1 MVWDFLKDDFEARLP
16 HRARVVLT
24 MATVGV
30 LTGLISSLP
39 TPLPSIRLEEDGLV
53 LNTASS
59 PLHAGLAFAAGVA
72 LCMWFWVTR
81 ELGKCLLTFVLVFL
95 GWLAAVNTAND
106 LYQALVGSTVF
117 GTEAGAKEGRQA
129 IALVLGGVL
138 AGGVGAGLAAFGAG
152 IPAKAIRRPENWALV
167 VLAGAVAGVMLYP
180 AAQFRLPFV
189 IFVPWQALVAASIGF
204 GLTRRA

>member
-1 MVWDFLKDDFEARLP
+1 MVWDFLKDDFDARLP

-117 GTEAGAKEGRQA
+117 GTEAGAKEGRRA
-129 IALVLGGVL
+129 IALAMDGSGLCFAVRPQDSR
-138 AGGVGAGLAAFGAG
+138 AGEGEKRFCRGPT
-152 IPAKAIRRPENWALV
+152 I
-167 VLAGAVAGVMLYP
+167 
-180 AAQFRLPFV
+180 
-189 IFVPWQALVAASIGF
+189 VAAATARYGPVLVLRPGF
-204 GLTRRA
+204 PGPVALDRFTGSG